1 MPTVRTITPP
11 ATQNLITLAQVKLY
25 LGETGT
31 SKDSLY
37 TALISG
43 VSASMIAMIT
53 VHPGRQR
60 YEELSRGQY
69 GGTVSRYLSRLPVE
83 QGTLTVTLDGV
94 ALTEDTTFP
103 IDNFEHFI
111 LEDPDSGLVY
121 RPNGWYSGSLS
132 SASTSPGLVDRYY
145 AGFLLPDQVSMWAA
159 NSAAFTVGKFA
170 RPTTPNL
177 LRFESTASTGN
188 TGSTEPVWPAAVGG
202 TVVDGGVTWTARAA
216 RELPE
221 HISLHCYAEVL
232 RAIGSLDV
240 APGVSSWTVEGVSES
255 RFATHTDRALAPSTR
270 DALLVFRKELGV
282 VGVA

>member
-1 MPTVRTITPP
+1 MIRTITPP
-11 ATQNLITLAQVKLY
+11 ASQNLITLSQVKLY

-31 SKDSLY
+31 SKDALY

-43 VSASMIAMIT
+43 VSASMIAMIG

-60 YEELSRGQY
+60 CEELGRGEY
-69 GGTVSRYLSRLPVE
+69 GGVVSRYLSRLPVE
-83 QGTLTVTLDGV
+83 EGSLTIILDGTTLTPTYAWPV
-94 ALTEDTTFP
+94 ADTAY
-103 IDNFEHFI
+103 FI
-111 LEDPDSGLVY
+111 LEDPEQGLIY
-121 RPNGWYSGSLS
+121 RPEGWASESLY
-132 SASTSPGLVDRYY
+132 SASTSPGLIDRYY
-145 AGFLLPDQVSMWAA
+145 AGFLLPDQIRTWAA
-159 NSAAFTVGKFA
+159 STAFLVGSFA
-170 RPTTPNL
+170 RATVPNL
-177 LRFESTASTGN
+177 LRFEATASTGN
-188 TGSTEPVWPAAVGG
+188 TGSAEPVWPTTIGG

-232 RAIGSLDV
+232 RAIGNLDT